1 MLLQLVSLLCV
12 SSAVALVT
20 HSGLASSNVKLA
32 HSLKHDAHTT
42 TTMSAPKQGVVI
54 VGGGPCG
61 LASAMML
68 ARRGWTDI
76 TVVEVR
82 MRFKLQLAFQLLDLH
97 YFGLT

>member
-1 MLLQLVSLLCV
+1 MLLQIGTLLCI
-12 SSAVALVT
+12 SSAVALMP
-20 HSGLASSNVKLA
+20 HSGLASSNAKLA
-32 HSLKHDAHTT
+32 NSLKHDTLA
-42 TTMSAPKQGVVI
+42 TTMSSAPKQGVVI

-82 MRFKLQLAFQLLDLH
+82 K
-97 YFGLT
+97 

>member
-1 MLLQLVSLLCV
+1 MLLQLSLLCV

-20 HSGLASSNVKLA
+20 HSGLASPNVKLA
-32 HSLKHDAHTT
+32 NSLKHDAHTT
-42 TTMSAPKQGVVI
+42 STMSAPKQGVVI

-76 TVVEVR
+76 TVVEVC
-82 MRFKLQLAFQLLDLH
+82 MRFKLQFAAS
-97 YFGLT
+97 